1 MPKPF
6 VKWVGGKTSLLPAL
20 LERTPYNINTYFE
33 PFVGGGALYFALRH
47 RKACLSDINEELIN
61 LYSVIKTDVD
71 NLIEELNKH
80 EQKIGYRKRVDYY
93 YELRNMDRKKEY
105 KDWTLLERAAR
116 TLYLN
121 KTCWN
126 GLYRVN
132 SKGYFNVP
140 YGGGKSPLV
149 IDESNLR
156 SCSIVLQDTIV
167 NVLSFEWVEDVA
179 KKGDFVYFDPPYVP
193 LDETSFTSYTKED
206 FGKEDQIKLKEICD
220 QLNRNGVSFMLSNSH
235 TEFIL
240 DLYKAYRIDVV
251 YAPRAINSKG
261 DGRGKIKEV
270 LVMNY
275 EPKTN
280 KDWWEIGVKN
290 GV

>member
-6 VKWVGGKTSLLPAL
+6 VKWAGGKTSLLPAL

-47 RKACLSDINEELIN
+47 SKARLSDINEELIN
-61 LYSVIKTDVD
+61 LYHVVKFDVD
-71 NLIEELNKH
+71 NLIKELNKH
-80 EQKIGYRKRVDYY
+80 NHNHRVKYY
-93 YELRNMDRKKEY
+93 YEIRNKDREAEY
-105 KDWTLLERAAR
+105 KDWSDLKRAAR

-140 YGGGKSPLV
+140 YGGYKSPSIV
-149 IDESNLR
+149 DESNLR
-156 SCSIVLQDTIV
+156 SCSIVLAETTTD
-167 NVLSFEWVEDVA
+167 VLSFEWVVDEA
-179 KKGDFVYFDPPYVP
+179 KKDDFVYFDPPYAP

-206 FGKEDQIKLKEICD
+206 FGKEDQFKLKEVCD
-220 QLNRNGVSFMLSNSH
+220 RLNRNGVRFMLSNSY

-261 DGRGKIKEV
+261 DGRGKVKEV

-280 KDWWEIGVKN
+280 KDWWEL
-290 GV
+290 

>member
-6 VKWVGGKTSLLPAL
+6 VKWAGGKTSLLPVI
-20 LERTPYNINTYFE
+20 LERVPYNIGTYFE
-33 PFVGGGALYFALRH
+33 PFVGGGALYFALGSN
-47 RKACLSDINEELIN
+47 KAQLSDINEELIN
-61 LYSVIKTDVD
+61 LYNVVKTDVD
-71 NLIEELNKH
+71 NLIEELK
-80 EQKIGYRKRVDYY
+80 KYRKNNSVDYY
-93 YELRNMDRKKEY
+93 YKIRKEDREKGY
-105 KDWTLLERAAR
+105 KDWTPLERAAR

-126 GLYRVN
+126 GLYRVS

-140 YGGGKSPLV
+140 YGGYKNPSI

-156 SCSIVLQDTIV
+156 SCSIVLCDTIV
-167 NVLSFEWVEDVA
+167 DVLSFECVVGVA
-179 KKGDFVYFDPPYVP
+179 KKGDFVYFDPPYAP

-206 FGKEDQIKLKEICD
+206 FGREDQVKLKETCD
-220 QLNRNGVSFMLSNSH
+220 ELNAAGVRFMLSNSH

-240 DLYKAYRIDVV
+240 DLYKAYRIDIVR
-251 YAPRAINSKG
+251 APRSINSKG
-261 DGRGKIKEV
+261 DGRGKVKEV

-280 KDWWEIGVKN
+280 KDW
-290 GV
+290 